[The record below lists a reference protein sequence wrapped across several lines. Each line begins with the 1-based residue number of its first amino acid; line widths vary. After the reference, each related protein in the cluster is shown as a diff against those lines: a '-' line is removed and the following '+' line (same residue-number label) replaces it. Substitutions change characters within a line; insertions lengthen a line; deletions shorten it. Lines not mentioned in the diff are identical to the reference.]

1 MRTQD
6 ELLQEISSKLDVVVA
21 FLATRG
27 LETDQSAVV
36 EKLAGMGF
44 GSKVIAPVAGLTEN
58 AVAIR
63 LSRMKNKT
71 SKKDKKSVSETI
83 PPTMKND
90 GN

>member
-1 MRTQD
+1 MTRTQD

-27 LETDQSAVV
+27 LETDPSAVV

-63 LSRMKNKT
+63 LTRMKKT
-71 SKKDKKSVSETI
+71 SKKNQKSAPGTV
-83 PPTMKND
+83 PLP
-90 GN
+90 